1 MESAKQ
7 EEAHNSPKDNGFSK
21 KPFGFLEFLTTILQ
35 ILLNFLFSKRIKSYL
50 MCLVVAKILFM
61 SLNTSILYCF
71 LLKL

>member
-35 ILLNFLFSKRIKSYL
+35 ILQILLNFLFSKRIKSYF
-50 MCLVVAKILFM
+50 MCLKFYLC
-61 SLNTSILYCF
+61 L
-71 LLKL
+71 

>member
-35 ILLNFLFSKRIKSYL
+35 ILQILLNFLFSKRIKSYL

-61 SLNTSILYCF
+61 SLSVSILYCF
-71 LLKL
+71 C